1 MLYDQLEYELYPQ
14 KVSDKYIQFFDWMR
28 LIYKNEIIFLIII
41 TFVACFNMASVLLI
55 MIMERTQMIGLLK
68 AMGAADKLVRKIF
81 VYRGMLLMGKGM
93 LLGNLLGIGL
103 AFLQDQFQIVHLDPE
118 NYYMEYVPI
127 LWDWS
132 WVIILNLVTFFIISL
147 VLFLPTRIITSISPI
162 QSIRFD

>member
-1 MLYDQLEYELYPQ
+1 
-14 KVSDKYIQFFDWMR
+14 
-28 LIYKNEIIFLIII
+28 
-41 TFVACFNMASVLLI
+41 
-55 MIMERTQMIGLLK
+55 MIGLLK
-68 AMGAADKLVRKIF
+68 AMGATDKLVRKIF

-103 AFLQDQFQIVHLDPE
+103 AFLQDQFQIVPLDPE

-132 WVIILNLVTFFIISL
+132 WVIMLNLVTFSIISL